1 MILLVPLVERY
12 LHRANLL
19 HAPDA
24 IAVETTA
31 VRVGLTE
38 ADHLALGI
46 VTAVRVQP
54 PSAHLPAISKRHAFA
69 VGRAAATRL
78 RVLHDEAGGAPARI
92 VGGHVDVLHPLTRP
106 VAPAFCPMHLE
117 RPGVMHLQFALVYK
131 RHAVLVL
138 HVVLAIGQFVSD

>member
-78 RVLHDEAGGAPARI
+78 RVLHDEAGGAPARPPPRHQTATAPPSLW
-92 VGGHVDVLHPLTRP
+92 GAPPPLDSACSTTKRAVPRLGSWADTSMFCTRSRDQSP
-106 VAPAFCPMHLE
+106 RRSVQC
-117 RPGVMHLQFALVYK
+117 
-131 RHAVLVL
+131 
-138 HVVLAIGQFVSD
+138 

>member
-54 PSAHLPAISKRHAFA
+54 PSAHPPHSGR
-69 VGRAAATRL
+69 GRASAGGRPPATRL

-106 VAPAFCPMHLE
+106 VAPAFCPMHLD
-117 RPGVMHLQFALVYK
+117 RKITRLNSSHIP
-131 RHAVLVL
+131 
-138 HVVLAIGQFVSD
+138 